1 VSNVP
6 ASLTREV
13 STFNASAGLNFE
25 NGVMLQLYVR
35 NLTNDE
41 HFLSSFPPPTQ
52 TGSFSV
58 YPNPPRTFG
67 VNVSYEF
74 Y

>member
-25 NGVMLQLYVR
+25 NGVMLQLYVH

-41 HFLSSFPPPTQ
+41 YFLSGFPIPIQP
-52 TGSFSV
+52 GSFAV
-58 YPNPPRTFG
+58 YPNQPRTFG
-67 VNVSYEF
+67 VKVSYEF
-74 Y
+74 D